1 MRRVYLPLDYI
12 TSCEDAF
19 SNDGGDKNKN
29 TRLAGALYQ
38 VINNDL
44 TKTQKSY
51 IILYYKYKM
60 KPKQIA
66 ERYNV
71 NPSTVS
77 RTIARAKKNIFR
89 LLKYI

>member
-1 MRRVYLPLDYI
+1 MKRVFLPLDYI
-12 TSCEDAF
+12 TGCVDSFDF
-19 SNDGGDKNKN
+19 DGDDKSKSS
-29 TRLAGALYQ
+29 RLSRALYQ

-66 ERYNV
+66 ERYGV